1 MVKTDDRYGILFRV
15 ELLAN
20 KQVTVNV
27 TRKKGGAALL
37 TMLPSSHDP
46 STLTNQPGYEDLS
59 TA

>member
-37 TMLPSSHDP
+37 TMLPS
-46 STLTNQPGYEDLS
+46 
-59 TA
+59 